1 MQTICPKTKAQIFME
16 KNKKFKTMSQF
27 ASTFFSFSY
36 FTNSHKVL
44 LKKKNKK
51 QKTHKS
57 KSRFPY
63 NCLHMDCRTQYL
75 QRQQESTNT
84 RDDTKFFLHITY
96 K

>member
-36 FTNSHKVL
+36 FTNSHKLL
-44 LKKKNKK
+44 LKKQKTKNKK

-63 NCLHMDCRTQYL
+63 NCRYQ
-75 QRQQESTNT
+75 
-84 RDDTKFFLHITY
+84 ITY
-96 K
+96 GLQDSIPTKTTREY